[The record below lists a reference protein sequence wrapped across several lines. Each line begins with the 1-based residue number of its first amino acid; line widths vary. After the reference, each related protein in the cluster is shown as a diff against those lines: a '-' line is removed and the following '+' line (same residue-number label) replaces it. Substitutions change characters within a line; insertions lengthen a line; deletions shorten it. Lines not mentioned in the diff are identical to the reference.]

1 MYFTK
6 IRFLIIIFALF
17 NCVLMNG
24 VKAQVSGSYDIIIVG
39 ATPAGIMTAI
49 SASRMGKTVLI
60 LERTTHI
67 GGLPANGLGA
77 TDIVT
82 KGVAGGL
89 FLEFVTNIKDH
100 YIKTYGANS
109 QQVKDCSGGYH
120 FEASVA
126 EAILTKMLSG
136 ATHAT
141 VKMNRQFDSD
151 PANVTMVN
159 GSIRSLRVLNRE
171 SKKQETYQA
180 KMFIDATYEGDLIAA
195 AKVPFVIGRE
205 GKTEFNEPYSGKVYK
220 NWDGSEQG
228 EGSTNSGDNAIQAYN
243 YRICLTNDPLK
254 RVNITKPE
262 NYDRSEYLSLI
273 NDVKTGNNTSIQY
286 ASLSQKEK
294 EDNVK
299 LLQAGLPT
307 VGGKIPI
314 GISQIVNMVTLPNGK
329 TDANNQ
335 HLAFISTDLPE
346 ENWAWP
352 SAGWEWRDKFAKRLR
367 EYNLG
372 LIYFA
377 QNDSELPELF
387 KKLCREWGLSKD
399 EYQDNEN
406 FPRQVYVREGR
417 RMKGKYFFTA
427 HDALAKD
434 VGGRATIHPSSVT
447 ASHYY
452 IDSHGVLKRE
462 SDRISLDGFL
472 SYQADPYTVPYE
484 CMVPPNVKNLLA
496 PVPVS
501 GSHLGFSTLRMEPCW
516 MALGQAAGIAASLAI
531 TNKTPVQNI
540 SVSDL
545 QRQLLNQGAMLVFF
559 KDVKAN
565 HPQFK
570 ALQYFALKGVI
581 SGWEAK
587 LDEKITKSDLEK
599 WEAAVKTKLPANFL
613 LTQPSRAQALDK
625 IYQLIN
631 AR

>member
-1 MYFTK
+1 M
-6 IRFLIIIFALF
+6 IRFLIITFALF
-17 NCVLMNG
+17 NAVLINEG
-24 VKAQVSGSYDIIIVG
+24 KAQLSGSYDIVIVG

-49 SASRMGKTVLI
+49 SASRMGKTSLI
-60 LERTTHI
+60 LERTSHI

-109 QQVKDCSGGYH
+109 QQVKDCAGGYH
-120 FEASVA
+120 FEANVA
-126 EAILTKMLSG
+126 EAVLTKMLSG
-136 ATHAT
+136 AIHAS
-141 VKMNRQFDSD
+141 VKINRQFDSD
-151 PANVTMVN
+151 PVNITMAN
-159 GSIRSLRVLNRE
+159 GSIQSLKVLNRE
-171 SKKQETYQA
+171 SKKHETYQG

-205 GKTEFNEPYSGKVYK
+205 GKAEFNEPYAGKVYK
-220 NWDGSEQG
+220 NWDGKEQG

-254 RVNITKPE
+254 RVSIAKPV
-262 NYDRSEYLSLI
+262 NYDRKEYLSLI

-286 ASLSQKEK
+286 ASLSKKEK
-294 EDNVK
+294 EDNIK
-299 LLQAGLPT
+299 LLQAGQPT
-307 VGGKIPI
+307 VGGKIPV

-352 SAGWEWRDKFAKRLR
+352 SAGWEWRDRFAKRLR

-372 LIYFA
+372 LLYFA
-377 QNDSELPELF
+377 QNDPELPESF
-387 KKLCREWGLSKD
+387 KKLCREWGLSND
-399 EYQDNEN
+399 EYRDNDN

-417 RMKGKYFFTA
+417 RMKGQYFFTA
-427 HDALAKD
+427 QDALSKD
-434 VGGRATIHPSSVT
+434 VGGRAAIHPTSVT

-452 IDSHGVLKRE
+452 IDSHAVLKRE

-531 TNKTPVQNI
+531 ANKEAVQDI
-540 SVSDL
+540 SVLEL
-545 QRQLLNQGAMLVFF
+545 QQQLLNQDAVLVFF
-559 KDVKAN
+559 KDVKAS

-570 ALQYFALKGVI
+570 ALQYFALKGII

-587 LDEKITKSDLEK
+587 LDEKITKTDVEK
-599 WEAAVKTKLPANFL
+599 WEAATGAKLPAGFKS
-613 LTQPSRAQALDK
+613 TQPRRGEVLDK
-625 IYQLIN
+625 MYQLIN

>member
-1 MYFTK
+1 
-6 IRFLIIIFALF
+6 
-17 NCVLMNG
+17 MNEA
-24 VKAQVSGSYDIIIVG
+24 KAQESGSYDIVIVG

-49 SASRMGKTVLI
+49 SASRMGKTALI

-120 FEASVA
+120 FEAGVA
-126 EAILTKMLSG
+126 EATLTKMLHG

-159 GSIRSLRVLNRE
+159 GSIQSLKVLNRGL
-171 SKKQETYQA
+171 KKHETYYA
-180 KMFIDATYEGDLIAA
+180 KMFVDATYEGDLIAA

-205 GKTEFNEPYSGKVYK
+205 GQAELNEPYAGKVYK
-220 NWDGSEQG
+220 NWDGKEQG

-254 RVNITKPE
+254 RVSIAKPA
-262 NYDRSEYLSLI
+262 NYDRKEYLSLI
-273 NDVKTGNNTSIQY
+273 NDVQTGNNTSIQY

-294 EDNVK
+294 ENNIK

-372 LIYFA
+372 LIYFV
-377 QNDSELPELF
+377 QNDPELPESF

-399 EYQDNEN
+399 EYRDNDN

-434 VGGRATIHPSSVT
+434 IGGRAAIHPSSVT

-462 SDRISLDGFL
+462 SNRISLDGFL

-531 TNKTPVQNI
+531 TTKGAVQDI
-540 SVSDL
+540 SVSAL
-545 QRQLLNQGAMLVFF
+545 QRELLNQDAVLVFF

-570 ALQYFALKGVI
+570 ALQYFALKGII

-587 LDEKITKSDLEK
+587 LDEKITKADVEK
-599 WEAAVKTKLPANFL
+599 WETVIGAKLPTDFM
-613 LTQPSRAQALDK
+613 LTQPSRGQVLDK
-625 IYQLIN
+625 MYQLIN
-631 AR
+631 VR